1 MAGAMTNL
9 ARLLRLVGRIEMYVS
24 ACLIVLMTVSIF
36 GQVVLRYGFNMPLRW
51 VEEVGI
57 ASLVWVTFLA
67 GSLAYKEEIHIRIF
81 LPFQASETILK
92 RLPVLIVD
100 MLILVCALTVVA
112 IARPVIAVE
121 SLTPVST
128 LGIALPKA
136 WFFSVPVL
144 VGFASILASSV
155 FFVAR
160 DLAGIFGLSFA
171 GRSIAPFGSAPSVG
185 DV

>member
-1 MAGAMTNL
+1 MEGAITNL
-9 ARLLRLVGRIEMYVS
+9 ARFLRLVGRLEMYASV
-24 ACLIVLMTVSIF
+24 CLIVLMTLSVF
-36 GQVVLRYGFNMPLRW
+36 LQVVSRYGFNMPLRW

-57 ASLVWVTFLA
+57 AALVWVTFLA

-81 LPFQASETILK
+81 LPFQASGGILK

-100 MLILVCALTVVA
+100 ALIGVCALMVVL

-128 LGIALPKA
+128 LAIDLPKA
-136 WFFSVPVL
+136 WFFSIPVL
-144 VGFASILASSV
+144 AGFASILASSV

-160 DLAGIFGLSFA
+160 DLARLFGLSFA
-171 GRSIAPFGSAPSVG
+171 GQSIAPFGSAPSVG
-185 DV
+185 EV